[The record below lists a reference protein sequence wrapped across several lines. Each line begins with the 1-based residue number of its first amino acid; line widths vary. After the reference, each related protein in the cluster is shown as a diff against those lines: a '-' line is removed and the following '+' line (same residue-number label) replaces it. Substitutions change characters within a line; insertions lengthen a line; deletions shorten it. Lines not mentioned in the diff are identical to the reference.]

1 MIDHSKVSLI
11 GCPDYDLGRV
21 EAAIRRGLDLLGG
34 MSAFV
39 KPGQR
44 VLLKPNLVRA
54 VPPERAV
61 STHPTIVAAVARL
74 VVEAGASPIIVE
86 SPGGPYTPGLL
97 RASYRKT
104 GMTWAAEMGGATL
117 NYDVSTV
124 QVSHPEG
131 TLLHRLDLVR
141 PAVEADAVINLAKLK
156 THNLTTLTLAVKNL
170 FGLVPGTLK
179 MGYHA
184 KLQQADRFAQGL
196 IDILTYVKPA
206 LNLVDAVVAM
216 EGDGP
221 SGGDPRQ
228 VGAIVVGTDA
238 LAVDIVCAAL
248 VGFDPLSVLTTQAAA
263 ELGLTSGRL
272 EDISLLGDEL
282 KTLRVADF
290 SRGTAF
296 PFDPGILPRW
306 LRGPALENQ
315 AAQGSG
321 DGRARRKG
329 WLPALATGWVWRQ
342 LVVVPHAGERCTG
355 CGYCVKRCPVDAIQV
370 VDGMARMDARKC
382 IRCYCCH
389 ELCPEQA
396 VRLRRPLLGR
406 LVLGS

>member
-1 MIDHSKVSLI
+1 
-11 GCPDYDLGRV
+11 
-21 EAAIRRGLDLLGG
+21 
-34 MSAFV
+34 
-39 KPGQR
+39 
-44 VLLKPNLVRA
+44 
-54 VPPERAV
+54 
-61 STHPTIVAAVARL
+61 
-74 VVEAGASPIIVE
+74 
-86 SPGGPYTPGLL
+86 PGGPYTPGLL

-104 GMTWAAEMGGATL
+104 GMTWAADMGGATL

-156 THNLTTLTLAVKNL
+156 THNLTGLTLAAKNL

-179 MGYHA
+179 IGYHA
-184 KLQQADRFAQGL
+184 KLQQAGRFAQGL

-216 EGDGP
+216 EGNGP
-221 SGGDPRQ
+221 TGGDPRQ

-248 VGFDPLSVLTTQAAA
+248 VGFDPLSVVTTKAAM
-263 ELGLTSGRL
+263 ELGLTSGRF

-282 KTLRVADF
+282 ETLRVADF

-296 PFDPGILPRW
+296 PFDPGLLPRW

-321 DGRARRKG
+321 NGRARTKG

-355 CGYCVKRCPVDAIQV
+355 CGYCVK
-370 VDGMARMDARKC
+370 
-382 IRCYCCH
+382 
-389 ELCPEQA
+389 
-396 VRLRRPLLGR
+396 
-406 LVLGS
+406 